1 MKELKPTTVAV
12 LFIYNLAT
20 IFAISLGKDRLSLVN
35 RFGSFDFISV
45 YLVTMKRIGLQW
57 L

>member
-1 MKELKPTTVAV
+1 
-12 LFIYNLAT
+12 
-20 IFAISLGKDRLSLVN
+20 LSLVN

-57 L
+57 LWKGSTNGFGCEFDYEN